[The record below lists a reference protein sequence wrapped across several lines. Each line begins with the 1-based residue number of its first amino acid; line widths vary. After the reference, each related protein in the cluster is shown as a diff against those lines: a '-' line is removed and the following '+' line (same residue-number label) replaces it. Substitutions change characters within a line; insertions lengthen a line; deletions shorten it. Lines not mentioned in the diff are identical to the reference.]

1 MCKLRPLAFR
11 SSLDGSMMKK
21 KAKTIFWILIS
32 LALLGGGAAF
42 YMDQKEKDKAL
53 AAREI
58 ITATRGTIED
68 TVMAQGKLEPKD
80 YVDVG
85 AQVSGQIT
93 KLYFDIG
100 DMVKIGDLLAE
111 IDPKTYE
118 SILEGD
124 NARLDS
130 LNAQLQQQTA
140 QMEFDRLQYERAQ
153 KLAKTDAI
161 AQSEL
166 EEKEKILKV
175 SQATV
180 AALNAQIKEAQAVL
194 EKDLVNLGYTK
205 IYAPMDGIISD
216 RLAREGQTIN
226 ANQTTP
232 TIFQIANLDVMT
244 IRAEVAE
251 ADVARLK
258 AGTPAV
264 FSTLGAQER
273 KWQGVVRQ
281 ILPTPQIV
289 NDVVLYNALIDVDNK
304 DGQLMNG
311 MSTQVSFV
319 IARAEDV
326 VILPTRA
333 LGAPVKNKDQSAGR
347 AYIITVLTSQG
358 KEEERQIRVGLR
370 TRTQAEIRSGLE
382 EGEKVIVTGESSAAT
397 ARAGGGMRMMG
408 PRL

>member
-1 MCKLRPLAFR
+1 
-11 SSLDGSMMKK
+11 MMKK